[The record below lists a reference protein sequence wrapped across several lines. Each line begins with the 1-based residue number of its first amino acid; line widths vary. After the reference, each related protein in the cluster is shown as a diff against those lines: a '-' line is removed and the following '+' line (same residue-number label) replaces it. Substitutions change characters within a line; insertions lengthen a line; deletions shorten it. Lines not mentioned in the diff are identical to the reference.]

1 MTSKKHSKI
10 LFGMGACASVVLTLS
25 TTALA
30 GPQGGADV
38 GAPDALPPPSADR
51 PGDAPQAAKGQ
62 STDRKAKNLVYLE
75 LLGNGG
81 LYSINYER
89 MLSNDLSARLGFSYF
104 SISASTS
111 SSDGQQSSA
120 KASIVTAP
128 ALFNYMV
135 GGKNHKFEMGAGA
148 TLIYVSA
155 SASGGAASASGE
167 GIGVAGTGVAG
178 YRYSPAD
185 GGFVFR
191 VGYTPLV
198 GKGGFQSWGGMS
210 FGGTF

>member
-1 MTSKKHSKI
+1 MANKKHSKI
-10 LFGMGACASVVLTLS
+10 VFGMGVASTLIGLS
-25 TTALA
+25 STALA
-30 GPQGGADV
+30 GTRGESDL
-38 GAPDALPPPSADR
+38 GAPGSLPPPSADR
-51 PGDAPQAAKGQ
+51 PSAAPEKQGQ

-104 SISASTS
+104 SISASAS
-111 SSDGQQSSA
+111 SSDGSQSSA

-135 GGKNHKFEMGAGA
+135 GGKNHKLEMGAGA

-167 GIGVAGTGVAG
+167 GVGVAGTGVAG

-191 VGYTPLV
+191 VGYTPLF
-198 GKGGFQSWGGMS
+198 GKGGYQSWGGMS

>member
-1 MTSKKHSKI
+1 MASKKQSKI
-10 LFGMGACASVVLTLS
+10 IFGMGVCSTVFALS

-30 GPQGGADV
+30 GTRSEGDMGS
-38 GAPDALPPPSADR
+38 PDALPPPAADR
-51 PGDAPQAAKGQ
+51 GAGSPKAKAT

-81 LYSINYER
+81 LYSVNYER

-104 SISASTS
+104 SISASAGS
-111 SSDGQQSSA
+111 GQEQSSA

-135 GGKNHKFEMGAGA
+135 GGKNHKLELGAGA

-167 GIGVAGTGVAG
+167 GVGVAGTGVAG

-191 VGYTPLV
+191 VGYTPLF
-198 GKGGFQSWGGMS
+198 GKGGYQSWGGMS

>member
-1 MTSKKHSKI
+1 MASKKFNKVICGLGVCS
-10 LFGMGACASVVLTLS
+10 SVVLSLTS
-25 TTALA
+25 TAFA
-30 GPQGGADV
+30 GTRGESEL
-38 GAPDALPPPSADR
+38 GAPDSGPPPAADR
-51 PGDAPQAAKGQ
+51 PSASPDAKSS

-104 SISASTS
+104 SISASGT
-111 SSDGQQSSA
+111 SSDGSQASA
-120 KASIVTAP
+120 KASLVTVP

-155 SASGGAASASGE
+155 SASGGAASASGQ
-167 GIGVAGTGVAG
+167 GVGVAGTGVAG

-191 VGYTPLV
+191 VGYTPLF
-198 GKGGFQSWGGMS
+198 GKGGYQSWGGMS

>member
-1 MTSKKHSKI
+1 MANIKLRKIIVGLGVCTS
-10 LFGMGACASVVLTLS
+10 MLTSLS
-25 TTALA
+25 ATALA
-30 GPQGGADV
+30 GTLGDGDLGGH
-38 GAPDALPPPSADR
+38 DAMPPPTADR
-51 PGDAPQAAKGQ
+51 PSDAPKAK
-62 STDRKAKNLVYLE
+62 STSNDRKAKNLVYLE

-89 MLSNDLSARLGFSYF
+89 MLTNDLSARLGFSYL
-104 SISASTS
+104 SISASGT
-111 SSDGQQSSA
+111 SSDGQTSTA
-120 KASIVTAP
+120 KASLVTAP
-128 ALFNYMV
+128 AMFNYMV
-135 GGKNHKFEMGAGA
+135 GGKNHKLEMGAGA

-167 GIGVAGTGVAG
+167 GVGVAGTGVVG

-198 GKGGFQSWGGMS
+198 GKGGYMSWGGMS